1 LGDPPE
7 RDEKENKMIIQ
18 LRRPFA
24 ALLVLMLVVIAA
36 PCEPSLPLS
45 SQSAQAMREVMPDGL
60 MSAFLAASSKPFAAS
75 PDGYRIHSGGLDFAL
90 DGKGLQANIGGS
102 AWSLC
107 LHALGRGRRTVA
119 LAEAEITQ
127 ADKHLEYRRGVLT
140 EWYRD
145 TPLGVEQGFT
155 VHQPP
160 HGAGPLVLQLN
171 LHTDLTGI
179 VDSSGHGLSFV
190 DSAGQTL
197 RYDHLRAWDAD
208 SVPLEAYMSYMP
220 GQVTLH
226 INDQE
231 AAYPIT
237 IDPLIYS
244 EHQVIAA
251 DGEAEDRF
259 SWSVALWDDTA
270 LIGACWDDVG
280 ANVDQGS
287 AYVFTRSGTTWE
299 QQAHLIASDGEEGD
313 QFGISVALWDDTALV
328 GSNLDGV
335 GANTWQGSAYVF
347 TRSGTAW
354 SEQQQLTASDGA
366 WGDQFGESVA
376 LWGDTA
382 LVGAAGDKVGENFGQ
397 GSAYVFT
404 HSGTVWDER
413 AHLIASDG
421 AASHQFGRSV
431 ALWDDT
437 ALIGTDYGEGSAYV
451 FARSGTTWSE
461 QARLTASDGAWG
473 DGFGGSIAVWGDTAL
488 VGAPYDGIGTNGH
501 QGSVYVFTQ
510 TGTTWSERA
519 HLIASDG
526 AASHFY
532 GSSVGLWQDMAFV
545 GAATANGGQ
554 GSVYILTRSGTP
566 WVEQQQ
572 LTASDGMWGDNF
584 GWSMAVWGNSA
595 LVGAYADTV
604 NGDNDRGS
612 AYIYDAL
619 PYVTSIVRVDPDPT
633 HASSLRFTVIFS
645 EEVTGVD
652 TSDFLPSTT
661 GPIAGAGVTAVSGTG
676 TTYTVTTSSG
686 AGSGTL
692 RLDIPA
698 TATITDLASNPLAG
712 LPYTAGETYTVDR
725 IAPTLLSITR
735 ADANPTHASSVRF
748 AVAFSE
754 DVTGVSASDFVL
766 STTGSVSGATVST
779 VSGSAAAF
787 TVTVSTGSGSGTL
800 RLDVP
805 VSATIVDLVGNP
817 VSGLPYTN
825 GEVYTILYMVH
836 LPLVLRAVP

>member
-1 LGDPPE
+1 
-7 RDEKENKMIIQ
+7 MITQ
-18 LRRPFA
+18 LWRQFA
-24 ALLVLMLVVIAA
+24 VLLVLILVLIALPRESA
-36 PCEPSLPLS
+36 PPLS
-45 SQSAQAMREVMPDGL
+45 SQSAQTMREVMLDGL
-60 MSAFLAASSKPFAAS
+60 MSAFLAASSKPFAAG

-90 DGKGLQANIGGS
+90 DGKGLQVNTGSS
-102 AWSLC
+102 AWELYLC
-107 LHALGRGRRTVA
+107 ALGRETHTVA
-119 LAEAEITQ
+119 PAEAETVE
-127 ADKHLEYRRGVLT
+127 ADSHLEYRRGVLT

-145 TPLGVEQGFT
+145 TPLGMEQGFT
-155 VHQPP
+155 VYQPP
-160 HGAGPLVLQLN
+160 PGVGPLILQLN

-179 VDSSGHGLSFV
+179 VDSDGHGLSFAAS
-190 DSAGQTL
+190 DGQNL
-197 RYDHLRAWDAD
+197 RYDHLAAWDAD

-220 GQVTLH
+220 GQVMLH
-226 INDQE
+226 IDDQG

-244 EHQVIAA
+244 EHQVIPV

-259 SWSVALWDDTA
+259 GWSVALWGDTA
-270 LIGACWDDVG
+270 LIGACSDDVG

-287 AYVFTRSGTTWE
+287 AYVFTRNGTTWE

-335 GANTWQGSAYVF
+335 GANTWQGSVYVF

-354 SEQQQLTASDGA
+354 SEQQQLIASDGA

-376 LWGDTA
+376 LWGSTA
-382 LVGAAGDKVGENFGQ
+382 LIGAAGDKVGENFGQ
-397 GSAYVFT
+397 GSAYVFIQ
-404 HSGTVWDER
+404 SGTAWDEQ

-421 AASHQFGRSV
+421 ATSHQFGRSV
-431 ALWDDT
+431 ALWGDT

-473 DGFGGSIAVWGDTAL
+473 DGFGGSMAVWDDTAL

-526 AASHFY
+526 ATSHFY

-554 GSVYILTRSGTP
+554 GSVYILTRSGTL

-584 GWSMAVWGNSA
+584 GRSLAVWGNST

-604 NGDNDRGS
+604 DGDNDRGS

-619 PYVTSIVRVDPDPT
+619 PYVTSITRVDPDPT

-645 EEVTGVD
+645 EEVTGVGA
-652 TSDFLPSTT
+652 SDFLPSTT
-661 GPIAGAGVTAVSGTG
+661 GPISGAGVTAVSGTG
-676 TTYTVTTSSG
+676 TTYTVTTSIG

-725 IAPTLLSITR
+725 ISPMLLSITR
-735 ADANPTHASSVRF
+735 ADGNPTHASSVRF

-754 DVTGVSASDFVL
+754 DVTGVSAPDFAL
-766 STTGSVSGATVST
+766 STTGSVSGATLST
-779 VSGSAAAF
+779 VSGSAASF

-805 VSATIVDLVGNP
+805 VSAAIVDLVGNP
-817 VSGLPYTN
+817 ISGLPYMN
-825 GEVYTILYMVH
+825 GEAYTIPYTVY
-836 LPLVLRAVP
+836 LPLVLKTVP